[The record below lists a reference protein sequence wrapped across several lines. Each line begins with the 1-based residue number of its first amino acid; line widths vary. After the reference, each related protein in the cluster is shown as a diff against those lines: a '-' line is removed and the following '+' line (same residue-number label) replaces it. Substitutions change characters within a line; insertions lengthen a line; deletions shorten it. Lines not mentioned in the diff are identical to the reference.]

1 MLLLLQFLLQVF
13 EFWMPHPNAQLFTQ
27 TILPLLQRIGKQVIL
42 PCWHP
47 NNTISSKWDVLQ
59 AITYTLAQSLPMP
72 AIAHVKGHQDRAIAY
87 AMLSLEAQMNVD
99 ADAAANFLYQET
111 QGASRHKAPRI
122 TGVGVHLLLKD

>member
-1 MLLLLQFLLQVF
+1 LPFCSSNLKYNNGAA
-13 EFWMPHPNAQLFTQ
+13 FWHNFQGL
-27 TILPLLQRIGKQVIL
+27 
-42 PCWHP
+42 C
-47 NNTISSKWDVLQ
+47 ISSKWDVLQ
-59 AITYTLAQSLPMP
+59 AITYTLAQFLPMP

-99 ADAAANFLYQET
+99 ADAAANFLYQER